1 MSKVILS
8 FCVFFFFFNSYCK
21 CFFKKDSL
29 IDFQSDPAGFGST
42 DGSYQAH

>member
-8 FCVFFFFFNSYCK
+8 FCVFFFFSILIASA
-21 CFFKKDSL
+21 KKKKKSL

-42 DGSYQAH
+42 NGSYHAH